1 MGEVSG
7 DIDRSELAWL
17 VLSEMNSIWVH
28 SAEQVCFYHHKSKTA
43 TKVKHTYMSI
53 ESLFFPFLF
62 FKDAQLL
69 QALPGQSSLLKFS
82 FTLTTLTML
91 IQNL

>member
-1 MGEVSG
+1 MGVVSG

-17 VLSEMNSIWVH
+17 ILREMNSIWVH

-43 TKVKHTYMSI
+43 TKVKLTYMTI
-53 ESLFFPFLF
+53 ESLFFPFLL

-69 QALPGQSSLLKFS
+69 QALPGQRGLLKFS
-82 FTLTTLTML
+82 FALATFTVL